1 MTFSI
6 VIPVYNAEKY
16 LRQCLESVVNL
27 SIPQGADL
35 EVLLVENGSEDK
47 SPDICD
53 QYADKY
59 GFVKSIHFGKIGA
72 FAARR
77 EGMKAAGGDYII
89 FADADDLLAKDTVS
103 AVYSFLAGTG
113 DTVSDTENADIL
125 QNEKVKCLPDI
136 ILHNAAGIYTPSER
150 MFGFSLEFEPGR
162 IYNAQEKDAFYR
174 VMCLNDSLN
183 ALWNKVI
190 SRELAR
196 RIISEDGTDD
206 GTGKKSFNHGE
217 DLLQT
222 AEMLDK
228 AESVVY
234 VDEILYYYRDNTEG
248 LTGSYHREFLEN
260 QVAAW
265 SSFDKYAEKWTGNRY
280 KDRISERKTL
290 TCTIAVKS
298 LVYSMLGAK
307 EKKSELKRIMESPF
321 YKEYALKMLPKWAP
335 EEDIFIH
342 DIMISDASFKK
353 LIGLSVR
360 YKAKTLVKK
369 LLRKL

>member
-47 SPDICD
+47 SPEICD
-53 QYADKY
+53 QYSDKY
-59 GFVKSIHFGKIGA
+59 DFVKSLHFGKIGA

-77 EGMKAAGGDYII
+77 EGMKAAGGDYIF
-89 FADADDLLAKDTVS
+89 FADADDLVAKDTVS
-103 AVYSFLAGTG
+103 AVYAFLAGISDITG
-113 DTVSDTENADIL
+113 TGSFQKENAHR
-125 QNEKVKCLPDI
+125 LPDI
-136 ILHNAAGIYTPSER
+136 ILHNAAGIDNPSKE
-150 MFGFSLEFEPGR
+150 MFGFSSEFCDGKVYTGKEKEP
-162 IYNAQEKDAFYR
+162 FYR
-174 VMCLNDSLN
+174 TMCLNDSLN

-206 GTGKKSFNHGE
+206 GTGIKSFNHGE

-260 QVAAW
+260 QVDAW

-307 EKKSELKRIMESPF
+307 EKKNELKRIMESPF

-360 YKAKTLVKK
+360 HKAKTLVKK

>member
-27 SIPQGADL
+27 CVPQGTDID
-35 EVLLVENGSEDK
+35 VLLIENGSDDK

-89 FADADDLLAKDTVS
+89 FADADDLLAKEAVSTVY
-103 AVYSFLAGTG
+103 AFLAGISDVTG
-113 DTVSDTENADIL
+113 TGSFQNENAHR
-125 QNEKVKCLPDI
+125 LPDI
-136 ILHNAAGIYTPSER
+136 ILHNAAGIDNPSKE
-150 MFGFSLEFEPGR
+150 MFGFSSEFCAGKV
-162 IYNAQEKDAFYR
+162 YTGKEKEQFYR
-174 VMCLNDSLN
+174 TMCLNDSLN

-206 GTGKKSFNHGE
+206 GTGKKRFNHGE

-260 QVAAW
+260 QMDAW
-265 SSFDKYAEKWTGNRY
+265 SSFDKYADKWTGNRY

-321 YKEYALKMLPKWAP
+321 YKKYALKMLPKWAP

-342 DIMISDASFKK
+342 DIMISDVSFKK

-360 YKAKTLVKK
+360 HKARTLVKK

>member
-27 SIPQGADL
+27 CVPQGADI

-47 SPDICD
+47 SPEICD
-53 QYADKY
+53 QYSDKY
-59 GFVKSIHFGKIGA
+59 DFVKSLHFGKIGA

-77 EGMKAAGGDYII
+77 EGMKAAGGDYIF

-103 AVYSFLAGTG
+103 AVYAFLAGISDITG
-113 DTVSDTENADIL
+113 TGSFQKENAHR
-125 QNEKVKCLPDI
+125 LPDI
-136 ILHNAAGIYTPSER
+136 ILHNAAGIDNPSKE
-150 MFGFSLEFEPGR
+150 MFGFSSEFCAGKIYTGLEKEP
-162 IYNAQEKDAFYR
+162 FYR
-174 VMCLNDSLN
+174 TMCLNDSLN
-183 ALWNKVI
+183 ALWNKII

-260 QVAAW
+260 QVDAW

-307 EKKSELKRIMESPF
+307 EKKNELKRIMESPF
-321 YKEYALKMLPKWAP
+321 YKKYALKMLPKWAP

-342 DIMISDASFKK
+342 DIMISDASLKK

-360 YKAKTLVKK
+360 HKAKTLVKK

>member
-27 SIPQGADL
+27 CVPQGADL
-35 EVLLVENGSEDK
+35 DVLLIENGSDDK
-47 SPDICD
+47 SPEICD

-103 AVYSFLAGTG
+103 AVYSFLTG
-113 DTVSDTENADIL
+113 LGDRVSDTESADIL
-125 QNEKVKCLPDI
+125 QNEKVKSLPDI
-136 ILHNAAGIYTPSER
+136 ILHNAAGIDTPMER
-150 MFGFSLEFEPGR
+150 MFGFSSEFEPGR
-162 IYNAQEKDAFYR
+162 IYTDREKDAFYR

-183 ALWNKVI
+183 ALWNKAI
-190 SRELAR
+190 SRKLAQ
-196 RIISEDGTDD
+196 RIISEDDANG
-206 GTGKKSFNHGE
+206 GTGKKRFNHGE

-228 AESVVY
+228 AQSVVY
-234 VDEILYYYRDNTEG
+234 LDEILYYYRDNAEG

-260 QVAAW
+260 QVDAW
-265 SSFDKYAEKWTGNRY
+265 SSFDEYAHKWTGNQY

-298 LVYSMLGAK
+298 LVYSMLGVK
-307 EKKSELKRIMESPF
+307 EKKNELGRIMESPF
-321 YKEYALKMLPKWAP
+321 YKEYALNALPKWAP

-342 DIMISDASFKK
+342 DIMTGDAPFKK
-353 LIGLSVR
+353 LIDTSISH
-360 YKAKTLVKK
+360 KARTVIKK
-369 LLRKL
+369 LLRKQ

>member
-47 SPDICD
+47 SPEICD
-53 QYADKY
+53 RYSDKY
-59 GFVKSIHFGKIGA
+59 DFVKSLHFGKIGA

-77 EGMKAAGGDYII
+77 EGMKAAGGDYIF
-89 FADADDLLAKDTVS
+89 FADADDLVAKEAVS
-103 AVYSFLAGTG
+103 AVYAFLAVISDITGTG
-113 DTVSDTENADIL
+113 SFQKENSHR
-125 QNEKVKCLPDI
+125 LPDI
-136 ILHNAAGIYTPSER
+136 ILHNAAGIDNPSKE
-150 MFGFSLEFEPGR
+150 MFGFSSEFCAGK
-162 IYNAQEKDAFYR
+162 IYTGQEKEPFYR
-174 VMCLNDSLN
+174 TMCLNDSLN

-206 GTGKKSFNHGE
+206 GAGKKHFNHGE

-260 QVAAW
+260 QVDAW
-265 SSFDKYAEKWTGNRY
+265 NSFDKYAEKWTGNRY
-280 KDRISERKTL
+280 RDRISERKTL

-298 LVYSMLGAK
+298 LVYSMLGVK
-307 EKKSELKRIMESPF
+307 EKKSELKMIMESPF

-360 YKAKTLVKK
+360 HKARTLVKK

>member
-27 SIPQGADL
+27 NIPQGADL

-47 SPDICD
+47 SPEICD
-53 QYADKY
+53 QYSDKY
-59 GFVKSIHFGKIGA
+59 DFVKSLHFGKIGA

-77 EGMKAAGGDYII
+77 EGMKAAGGDYIF
-89 FADADDLLAKDTVS
+89 FADADDLVAKEAVSTVY
-103 AVYSFLAGTG
+103 AFLAGISDVTG
-113 DTVSDTENADIL
+113 TGSFQKENAHR
-125 QNEKVKCLPDI
+125 LPDI
-136 ILHNAAGIYTPSER
+136 ILHNAAGIDNPSKE
-150 MFGFSLEFEPGR
+150 MFGFSSEFCDGKVYTGKEKEP
-162 IYNAQEKDAFYR
+162 FYR
-174 VMCLNDSLN
+174 TMCLNDSLN

-248 LTGSYHREFLEN
+248 LTGSYHRAFLEN
-260 QVAAW
+260 QVDAW

-307 EKKSELKRIMESPF
+307 EKKNELKRIMESPF

-360 YKAKTLVKK
+360 HKAKTLVKK

>member
-27 SIPQGADL
+27 CVPQGADID
-35 EVLLVENGSEDK
+35 VLLIENGSDDK
-47 SPDICD
+47 SPYICD

-136 ILHNAAGIYTPSER
+136 ILHNAAGIDTPSER

-190 SRELAR
+190 SRELAQ
-196 RIISEDGTDD
+196 RIISEEDANG
-206 GTGKKSFNHGE
+206 GTGKKRFNHGE

-260 QVAAW
+260 QVDAW
-265 SSFDKYAEKWTGNRY
+265 SSFDEYAHKWTGDQY

-298 LVYSMLGAK
+298 IVYSMLTMK
-307 EKKSELKRIMESPF
+307 EKYSELHNIMDGPF
-321 YKEYALKMLPKWAP
+321 YKEYALKTLPDWAP
-335 EEDIFIH
+335 EEDVYIH
-342 DIMISDASFKK
+342 NIMTDTAPLEK
-353 LIGLSVR
+353 LVLKGFQ
-360 YKAKTLVKK
+360 YKARTKAKG
-369 LLRKL
+369 LLGKQ